1 MTAPGSLGGSADA
14 GKGRPPD
21 MPAEAA
27 RASFPFVAQAVYLN
41 TATAGLAW
49 TGLGQASAAFYEAKL
64 RGICGRSE
72 WVATAARAR
81 ASLAALLAVPEDAV
95 SFTGSATEALNL
107 ACLGLPLP
115 AGSRIAIAADE
126 FPSVWQACLALR
138 KLGIDIQAIEIPHET
153 GRNAALA
160 EAAASGVQAVA
171 VSHVHW
177 RTGTTV
183 DLEEIGAA
191 CRASGAWL
199 IVDGVQAVGAIPVR
213 AGLADAY
220 CGSSFKWLLGGF
232 GLGFMTLSERLAR
245 EWTPPFRGY
254 ANEWPSRDPQ
264 YGHLDYPGIYA
275 LGASLAFLGS
285 LGWEAIFRRV
295 ARLSGRLSDGLLHGG
310 FDVLTPRAATAGI
323 VSIRCNDAR
332 ERVESLA
339 QQSIFVEDRDSILRA
354 SPHFYN
360 TEAEIDRFVAA
371 LAPR

>member
-1 MTAPGSLGGSADA
+1 MAAQPAPAL
-14 GKGRPPD
+14 
-21 MPAEAA
+21 EAA
-27 RASFPFVAQAVYLN
+27 RASFPFVSEAVYLN

-49 TGLGQASAAFYEAKL
+49 KGLGQASAAFYEAKL
-64 RGICGRSE
+64 RGICGRGD

-81 ASLAALLAVPEDAV
+81 ASLAGLLAVREDTI

-138 KLGIDIQAIEIPHET
+138 KSGVDITPIDIRAET
-153 GRNAALA
+153 GRSAAIA
-160 EAAASGVQAVA
+160 EAAAGAQGVA

-183 DLEEIGAA
+183 DLDEIGAA

-275 LGASLAFLGS
+275 LGASLAFLGGQ
-285 LGWEAIFRRV
+285 GWQAIFERV
-295 ARLSGRLSDGLLHGG
+295 ARLSSRLAERLHSDG
-310 FDVLTPRAATAGI
+310 FEVLTPRAATAGI
-323 VSIRCNDAR
+323 VSVRRDDAAALVERLAR
-332 ERVESLA
+332 E
-339 QQSIFVEDRDSILRA
+339 SIFVEDRDSILRA

-360 TEAEIDRFVAA
+360 TEAEVDRLAEA
-371 LAPR
+371 LAKR

>member
-1 MTAPGSLGGSADA
+1 MWLMTDL
-14 GKGRPPD
+14 
-21 MPAEAA
+21 A
-27 RASFPFVAQAVYLN
+27 RARESFPFVAEALYLN
-41 TATAGLAW
+41 TATAGLSW
-49 TGLGQASAAFYEAKL
+49 TGLGAASAAFYEAKL
-64 RGICGRSE
+64 RGICGRDE

-81 ASLAALLAVPEDAV
+81 ASLAALLGVQEDAV
-95 SFTGSATEALNL
+95 SFTGSATESLNL

-115 AGSRIAIAADE
+115 PGSRIAVAADE

-138 KLGIDIQAIEIPHET
+138 KSGIEILPVEI
-153 GRNAALA
+153 RSEAQRSAALA
-160 EAAASGVQAVA
+160 QAASGAQAVA

-183 DLEEIGAA
+183 DLERIAAA
-191 CRASGAWL
+191 CRSSGAWL

-213 AGLADAY
+213 VGLADAY

-275 LGASLAFLGS
+275 LDASLAFLGS
-285 LGWEAIFRRV
+285 LGWEAIFRQV
-295 ARLSGRLSDGLLHGG
+295 AQLVSRLSDQLLEHG
-310 FDVLTPRAATAGI
+310 FEVLTPRTAAAGI
-323 VSIRCNDAR
+323 VSIRCNDSR
-332 ERVESLA
+332 ERVDRLA
-339 QQSIFVEDRDSILRA
+339 RQLIFVEDRDSILRA

-360 TEAEIDRFVAA
+360 TDAEVDRLVEA
-371 LAPR
+371 LARHFGEGRRERA

>member
-1 MTAPGSLGGSADA
+1 MTDLDA
-14 GKGRPPD
+14 ARSSFPFL
-21 MPAEAA
+21 AEAA
-27 RASFPFVAQAVYLN
+27 YLN

-49 TGLGQASAAFYEAKL
+49 QGLGEASAAFYEAKL
-64 RGICGRSE
+64 RGICGRGE
-72 WVATAARAR
+72 WVATAARTR
-81 ASLAALLAVPEDAV
+81 AHLAGLLGVHEDTL

-107 ACLGLPLP
+107 ACLGLPLAP
-115 AGSRIAIAADE
+115 GSRVALAADE

-138 KLGIDIQAIEIPHET
+138 RMGIAVVPIDIARET
-153 GRNAALA
+153 ERSAALA
-160 EAAASGVQAVA
+160 AAAAGAQALA

-183 DLEEIGAA
+183 DLEAIGAA

-199 IVDGVQAVGAIPVR
+199 IVDGVQAVGAIPVQ

-232 GLGFMTLSERLAR
+232 GLGFMTLGERLAGQ
-245 EWTPPFRGY
+245 WTPPFRGY

-275 LGASLAFLGS
+275 LGASLDFLGA

-295 ARLSGRLSDGLLHGG
+295 SVLAGRLCGSLSGQG
-310 FDVLTPRAATAGI
+310 FQLLTPATAAAGI
-323 VSIRCNDAR
+323 VSIRRDDAAELV
-332 ERVESLA
+332 ERLA
-339 QQSIFVEDRDSILRA
+339 EESIFVEDRDAIVRA

-360 TEAEIDRFVAA
+360 TDAEIDRFVVA
-371 LAPR
+371 LTAHSRRGAGRRS

>member
-1 MTAPGSLGGSADA
+1 MIDIA
-14 GKGRPPD
+14 K
-21 MPAEAA
+21 A
-27 RASFPFVAQAVYLN
+27 RDRFPFVSEAVYLN
-41 TATAGLAW
+41 TATAGLSW

-64 RGICGRSE
+64 RGICGRGE

-81 ASLAALLAVPEDAV
+81 ASLAALLGVQEDAV

-115 AGSRIAIAADE
+115 PDSRIAIAADE
-126 FPSVWQACLALR
+126 FPSVWQAGLALR
-138 KLGIDIQAIEIPHET
+138 KSGIDIVPVEIRSEAER
-153 GRNAALA
+153 GAALA
-160 EAAASGVQAVA
+160 QAAAGAQALA

-183 DLEEIGAA
+183 DLEQIAAA
-191 CRASGAWL
+191 CRSSGAWL
-199 IVDGVQAVGAIPVR
+199 IVDGVQAVGAVPVR

-220 CGSSFKWLLGGF
+220 CGSSFKWLLSGF

-275 LGASLAFLGS
+275 LGASLGFLGS
-285 LGWEAIFRRV
+285 LGWEAIFRQV
-295 ARLSGRLSDGLLHGG
+295 AQLSARLSDRLLEHG
-310 FDVLTPRAATAGI
+310 FEVLTPRSAAAGI
-323 VSIRCNDAR
+323 VSIRCNDSR
-332 ERVESLA
+332 ERVERLA
-339 QQSIFVEDRDSILRA
+339 QRSIFVEDRELIVRA

-360 TEAEIDRFVAA
+360 TEAEVDRFVAA
-371 LAPR
+371 LTK

>member
-1 MTAPGSLGGSADA
+1 MMAAGPTAATGNAGDDPSPDESAL
-14 GKGRPPD
+14 
-21 MPAEAA
+21 EAA
-27 RASFPFVAQAVYLN
+27 RASFPFTAEAMYLN

-49 TGLGQASAAFYEAKL
+49 RGLGQASAAFYEAKL

-72 WVATAARAR
+72 WVATAARTR
-81 ASLAALLAVPEDAV
+81 GTLAALLGVPEEAL

-115 AGSRIAIAADE
+115 PGSRIALAADE

-138 KLGIDIQAIEIPHET
+138 KSGIDIAPIEVRSET
-153 GRNAALA
+153 ERSAALA
-160 EAAASGVQAVA
+160 EAARGAQAVA

-183 DLEEIGAA
+183 DLEQIGSV

-213 AGLADAY
+213 AALADAY

-232 GLGFMTLSERLAR
+232 GLGFMTLSERLAM

-275 LGASLAFLGS
+275 LGASLGFLSS
-285 LGWEAIFRRV
+285 LGWNSIFQRV
-295 ARLSGRLSDGLLHGG
+295 AQLSGRLSGRLLGHG
-310 FDVLTPRAATAGI
+310 FDVLTPRGATAGI
-323 VSIRCNDAR
+323 VSIRRQDASTLV
-332 ERVESLA
+332 ERLA
-339 QQSIFVEDRDSILRA
+339 GESIFVEDRDSILRA

-360 TEAEIDRFVAA
+360 TEAEIDRLVEA
-371 LAPR
+371 LVKR

>member
-1 MTAPGSLGGSADA
+1 MVAEPTSAL
-14 GKGRPPD
+14 
-21 MPAEAA
+21 EAV
-27 RASFPFVAQAVYLN
+27 RASFPFVNEAVYLN

-49 TGLGQASAAFYEAKL
+49 KGLGQASAAFYEAKL
-64 RGICGRSE
+64 RGICGRGD

-81 ASLAALLAVPEDAV
+81 ASLAGLLGVQEDTV

-115 AGSRIAIAADE
+115 PGSRIAIAADE

-138 KLGIDIQAIEIPHET
+138 KSGVEITPIDIRAET
-153 GRNAALA
+153 GRSAAIA
-160 EAAASGVQAVA
+160 EAAAGAQAVA

-177 RTGTTV
+177 RTGTSV
-183 DLEEIGAA
+183 KLEQISAA

-199 IVDGVQAVGAIPVR
+199 IVDGVQAVGAMPVR
-213 AGLADAY
+213 AALADAY

-245 EWTPPFRGY
+245 DWTPPFRGY

-275 LGASLAFLGS
+275 LGASLAFLGA
-285 LGWEAIFRRV
+285 LGWEAIFERV
-295 ARLSGRLSDGLLHGG
+295 AQLSSRLSDRLRGDG
-310 FDVLTPRAATAGI
+310 FEVLTPRAATAGI
-323 VSIRCNDAR
+323 VSVRRDDAAALV
-332 ERVESLA
+332 ERLA
-339 QQSIFVEDRDSILRA
+339 RQSIFVEDRDSILRA

-360 TEAEIDRFVAA
+360 TGAEIDRFVEA
-371 LAPR
+371 LTKR

>member
-1 MTAPGSLGGSADA
+1 MSEPMEGSGVTGTDEPSGRSAL
-14 GKGRPPD
+14 
-21 MPAEAA
+21 EAA
-27 RASFPFVAQAVYLN
+27 RASFPFVAQAMYLN

-64 RGICGRSE
+64 RGSCGRSE
-72 WVATAARAR
+72 WVATAARTR
-81 ASLAALLAVPEDAV
+81 ADLAALLGVQEDAV

-115 AGSRIAIAADE
+115 PGSRIAIAADE

-138 KLGIDIQAIEIPHET
+138 KSGVDILPVEVASEGER
-153 GRNAALA
+153 GAALA
-160 EAAASGVQAVA
+160 RAASSAQALA

-177 RTGTTV
+177 RTGTMV
-183 DLEEIGAA
+183 DLEQIGAA

-199 IVDGVQAVGAIPVR
+199 IVDGVQAVGAVPVR

-245 EWTPPFRGY
+245 DWTPPFRGY

-275 LGASLAFLGS
+275 LGASLAFLGA
-285 LGWEAIFRRV
+285 LGWEAIFGRV
-295 ARLSGRLSDGLLHGG
+295 AQLSRRLSQQLLERG
-310 FDVLTPRAATAGI
+310 FDVLTPSAATAGI
-323 VSIRCNDAR
+323 VSIRRDDAAGVV
-332 ERVESLA
+332 ERLANES
-339 QQSIFVEDRDSILRA
+339 IYVEDRDAILRA

-360 TEAEIDRFVAA
+360 TEVEIDRLVSA
-371 LAPR
+371 LAER